1 MDKKPIIFEF
11 EDKRSAFLALDTLEE
26 LGYEVFYHDDLS
38 KPTLH
43 IHIEK
48 NDLTSALEI
57 IQAHGG
63 IMVENAGD
71 ESKYINAAYGIEE
84 GQIPIPAHTVIEDLP
99 EHYLS
104 NNENNELIEQTNEFE
119 ETNYLSADDVHI

>member
-1 MDKKPIIFEF
+1 MDKKSIIFEF

-26 LGYEVFYHDDLS
+26 LGYEVFYHAECS

-63 IMVENAGD
+63 TMVERATEENN
-71 ESKYINAAYGIEE
+71 YINAAYGIEK
-84 GQIPIPAHTVIEDLP
+84 GQIPIPAHTVVEDLP
-99 EHYLS
+99 EGYLS
-104 NNENNELIEQTNEFE
+104 DNKTGEQKEQTTEYE

>member
-26 LGYEVFYHDDLS
+26 LGYEVFYHDEFS

-63 IMVENAGD
+63 TMVEEAAAD
-71 ESKYINAAYGIEE
+71 ESRYVNAAYGIEKD
-84 GQIPIPAHTVIEDLP
+84 QISIPAHTVVEDLT
-99 EHYLS
+99 EEYLS
-104 NNENNELIEQTNEFE
+104 NNKDELKEQTTDFE

>member
-11 EDKRSAFLALDTLEE
+11 EDRRSAFLALDTLEE
-26 LGYEVFYHDDLS
+26 LGYEVFYHGDLS

-63 IMVENAGD
+63 TMVEKASD
-71 ESKYINAAYGIEE
+71 ESNYINAAYGIEI

-99 EHYLS
+99 EDYLS
-104 NNENNELIEQTNEFE
+104 DNENNELKEQTNEYE